1 MSRHE
6 RRRHNRRIEHRR
18 VTAAR
23 RTVVA
28 GAGVSLGVALFG
40 AASADAATFTV
51 SNLSDSGAGSLRQA
65 ITEANAN
72 PGADQVTFASSLT
85 GQITLAGQL
94 PNITDP
100 LDVVGPGANR
110 LTVSGNFN
118 SRIFYIYPTVHGTP
132 VTISGLTLTAG
143 HPSPGDPV
151 QGRGGAIFSK
161 YAKVTVER
169 AVISNNA
176 SDSFGGGIENANSSL
191 TMRSSTVSRNSA
203 ARGGGISIRHD
214 DPSDATIENSTISGN
229 QASAN
234 GGGIWVE
241 NPLDRGPLSIRSSTI
256 AGNSVTGTSN
266 PYDDGGGLTQIG
278 PGTTL
283 VSTIV
288 ADNTGQT
295 RPDIFT
301 EGGASSPVNA
311 AFSLIE
317 NPGDTV
323 ITGGPNITGQD
334 PKLGPLGD
342 NGGPTPT
349 IPLLDG
355 SPALDTGLSAG
366 LATDQRDAPR
376 PFDLVGLGPA
386 AGGDNA
392 DIGASERNL
401 CGNTIVNRIGT
412 AGADQLTGTPGADGI
427 LGLGGK
433 DLLTGL
439 AGPDALCGGPGKDK
453 LKGGGGKD
461 VLFGEAGSDKLRG
474 QGGNDKLVGGKGN
487 DNLVGGKGKD
497 KLKGGAGKDKQV
509 Q

>member
-1 MSRHE
+1 M
-6 RRRHNRRIEHRR
+6 
-18 VTAAR
+18 
-23 RTVVA
+23 
-28 GAGVSLGVALFG
+28 SLGVTLLTG
-40 AASADAATFTV
+40 ATAEAATFTV

-65 ITEANAN
+65 ITDANAN
-72 PGADQVTFASSLT
+72 PGADQVTFGSSLS
-85 GQITLAGQL
+85 GQITLASQL

-143 HPSPGDPV
+143 NPTIGDPV

-161 YAKVTVER
+161 YAKLTVEK

-176 SDSFGGGIENANSSL
+176 SGNFGGGIENADGSL
-191 TMRSSTVSRNSA
+191 TVRDSTITGNSA
-203 ARGGGISIRHD
+203 RRGAGISNRHD
-214 DPSDATIENSTISGN
+214 QPGTDIVENSTISGN
-229 QASAN
+229 QATY
-234 GGGIWVE
+234 GGGGLWFE
-241 NPLDRGPLSIRSSTI
+241 NPFAAAQLTVRSATI
-256 AGNSVTGTSN
+256 AGNQVTKTGSV
-266 PYDDGGGLTQIG
+266 YYAGGGFATNG
-278 PGTTL
+278 PG
-283 VSTIV
+283 STV
-288 ADNTGQT
+288 VNTIIAGNTAQA
-295 RPDIFT
+295 RPDVYARADI
-301 EGGASSPVNA
+301 GATVNTSFNLIQNPADA
-311 AFSLIE
+311 A
-317 NPGDTV
+317 

-349 IPLLDG
+349 MPLLDG
-355 SPALDTGLSAG
+355 SPALDAGLSAG
-366 LATDQRDAPR
+366 LATDQRGAPR
-376 PFDLVGLGPA
+376 PFDLAGLGPA

-401 CGNTIVNRIGT
+401 CGTTIVNRIGT
-412 AGADQLTGTPGADGI
+412 SGADQLTGTPGADGV

-439 AGPDALCGGPGKDK
+439 AGADSLCGGPGKDK

-461 VLFGEAGSDKLRG
+461 VLFGEAGNDKLRG

-487 DNLVGGKGKD
+487 DNLLGGKGKD